1 MLAVTG
7 PYRKQ
12 HVGMARRGHEAQA
25 EALQVVEGVSQR
37 VDLEL
42 AAIARSGVDL
52 ADRQRA
58 AEPAARCP
66 VDAAR
71 ELGEAR
77 IVGRGRRLGEGGLEQ
92 ALEQQLAHGALSR
105 SQMSWPE

>member
-1 MLAVTG
+1 
-7 PYRKQ
+7 
-12 HVGMARRGHEAQA
+12 MAGRGDEAQA
-25 EALQVVEGVSQR
+25 EAFQIVEGIVEG

-42 AAIARSGVDL
+42 AAVAGAGVDL

-58 AEPAARCP
+58 AEPTARGA
-66 VDAAR
+66 VDALR